1 MVLLILFY
9 ILCYY
14 KTNQSGFKIHE
25 YDKLSVI
32 LEEFQIQHPQVVFR
46 PGLRITKYLKS
57 FIKLLNAKIITISEE
72 HMRTTS
78 KGICKNVILI
88 DVDIEIEKYKRILQ
102 KIKTLTVVV
111 IWNNV
116 QFDKLFNLVKLEIN
130 QEIYFFKW
138 STNQMFETY
147 VINGKLIKRKLGFM
161 DPKTLEFIWESG
173 QNPDFFQRR
182 SNFHGITLR
191 GMVEFRGLN
200 LNADP
205 KYLQNAPFYSNNQTY
220 LVNGYIYGLMYDILE
235 ELQNKLN
242 FTTLLYKR
250 KKPTWGYVYPQPNG
264 SYIGTGMV
272 GDIFFKRSDIIV
284 APLGMVYKRAIY
296 IDYLPPVTDYLCGVY
311 IQNSDLS
318 EHVDL
323 DTFVAPFSVNL
334 WMIILL
340 STFITAIMKTI
351 SMTCYQQPIGFLD
364 WIAFMWNSFI
374 AIFGGK
380 PSHTKIDSNLG
391 YKMIVFSSLLGGS
404 IIWICYRSSLTAELS
419 VSLKKYPFKDMD
431 TLSKTQWK

>member
-9 ILCYY
+9 ILCYNNS
-14 KTNQSGFKIHE
+14 NQSEIKSHE
-25 YDKLSVI
+25 YNKLNVL
-32 LEEFQIQHPQVVFR
+32 LEEFQIQEPQVLFR
-46 PGLRITKYLKS
+46 PGFRLTKDLKS
-57 FIKLLNAKIITISEE
+57 FIKLINAKMITISEE
-72 HMRTTS
+72 LMMTKS
-78 KGICKNVILI
+78 QELSNNLI
-88 DVDIEIEKYKRILQ
+88 FFNEDVEIEYYEIILQ
-102 KIKTLTVVV
+102 KLKTLTIVV
-111 IWNNV
+111 IGSNDEL
-116 QFDKLFNLVKLEIN
+116 FDLVKLEIN

-147 VINGKLIKRKLGFM
+147 VINGKLIKRKLGFI
-161 DPKTLEFIWESG
+161 DQKTLEFIWESG
-173 QNPDFFQRR
+173 QNPDFLQRR
-182 SNFHGITLR
+182 SNFHGVTLR

-200 LNADP
+200 LNSDP
-205 KYLQNAPFYSNNQTY
+205 KYLHNTPFYPNNQTY

-235 ELQNKLN
+235 ELQTKLN

-250 KKPTWGYVYPQPNG
+250 KKSAWGYVYPQPNG

-284 APLGMVYKRAIY
+284 APLAMLYKRAIY
-296 IDYLPPVTDYLCGVY
+296 IDYLPPVTTYLCGVY

-323 DTFVAPFSVNL
+323 DTFVAPFSFNL

-340 STFITAIMKTI
+340 STFMTAIMKSI
-351 SMTCYQQPIGFLD
+351 SMKCYQQSIGFVD

-374 AIFGGK
+374 AILGGK
-380 PSHTKIDSNLG
+380 PNHTKVDSKPG
-391 YKMIVFSSLLGGS
+391 YKVIVFSSLLCGS

-419 VSLKKYPFKDMD
+419 VSLKKYPFHNMD
-431 TLSKTQWK
+431 TLSKTKWR